1 MIALEVNGQFIDMP
15 QGLSLS
21 LSVTS
26 PLFDLERIG
35 RAYSFPFRIPVTP
48 VNNKVF
54 EHVHRMNSSN
64 AQRRYPAKLYIGNMP
79 TSMILFQTGYVVV
92 QDRNESE
99 IEISFQ
105 NTQIAWID
113 ELKRTRLKD
122 LTIPVT
128 VPGAAYKP
136 FVGLSVTNVEDPVG
150 TETMYIEVNGN
161 LYEAL
166 YPVPDAIIDGI
177 NADFPGLAYHYTD
190 TGPKITIMLDPNA
203 VETLLINLNPT
214 ITEPGVITVFF
225 YPDTVET
232 DREDDVKTAYLEYLD
247 GVLDNPDTHAYPV
260 LEAQDLYDGKNAQYI
275 GYANFYDVD
284 GQTYVLNDFDAE
296 PLLGQTYKQKGWK
309 NTLVP
314 MPFLTAVL
322 DAIFQYVGAQSVSGD
337 FVEDQDLQKLL
348 VFNTRTS
355 DKLEH
360 VSQFFVNSQYYSDVN
375 TPYNAFQHQ
384 INLAQHLPDLTLYDF
399 LMKLAGTF
407 ALTFGVEGIIGYV
420 KTVESQLGQ
429 VAVDWTEKFSAAY
442 TISPP
447 EHDGYELDFD
457 RQNEDELIAGQLER
471 VAPAAQSIK
480 PLKIVS
486 PFFSLY
492 SHPVNAGVEPFTWR
506 WQVPYYNGVG
516 ASTPYEIAGKS
527 PFMLLF
533 YHGRQPNSN
542 GFLYPLASA
551 HNTNFEGDEVNAYS
565 MNWDGPSGRFEKFWK
580 RYVAYMSG
588 ETVTREAVLTLPDLL
603 AWQKN
608 PGRPVYLRHPKG
620 NIKGIIREISVR
632 VTDKG
637 LGISK
642 VTITKEP

>member
-1 MIALEVNGQFIDMP
+1 MIALEVDGQFIDMP

-21 LSVTS
+21 FTAVS

-48 VNNKVF
+48 NNNNVF
-54 EHVHRMNSSN
+54 GHIHRLNVSS
-64 AQRRYPAKLYIGNMP
+64 AKRRYAAKLYIGNMP
-79 TSMILFQTGYVVV
+79 TSMVLFQTGYVVV
-92 QDRNESE
+92 QDRSENE

-105 NTQIAWID
+105 NNQIAWLED
-113 ELKRTRLKD
+113 MKRTRLKD

-128 VPGAAYKP
+128 VPGADYKP
-136 FVGLSVTNVEDPVG
+136 FVGLSVVNVEDPVG

-203 VETLLINLNPT
+203 VDELLINLNPT
-214 ITEPGVITVFF
+214 ISDPSVITVFF
-225 YPDTVET
+225 YPDSVET
-232 DREDDVKTAYLEYLD
+232 EREEEVKAAYLDYLNS
-247 GVLDNPDTHAYPV
+247 VLAEPDTHVYPV
-260 LEAQDLYDGKNAQYI
+260 LEAQDLYDGKNVQYV
-275 GYANFYDVD
+275 GYANFYDANA
-284 GQTYVLNDFDAE
+284 QSYQLNDFDPD

-314 MPFLTAVL
+314 MPFLTSVL
-322 DAIFQYVGAQSVSGD
+322 TAIFQHVGATSIAGD
-337 FVEDQDLQKLL
+337 FVENQYLQKII

-360 VSQFFVNSQYYSDVN
+360 ISQYFVNSQYYSDIN
-375 TPYNAFQHQ
+375 APYNALSSQ
-384 INLAQHLPDLTLYDF
+384 INLANHLPDLTVYEF
-399 LMKLAGTF
+399 LLKLAGTF
-407 ALTFGVEGIIGYV
+407 ALTFSLDGVLGQV
-420 KTVESQLGQ
+420 RTVESQLGQ
-429 VAVDWTEKFSAAY
+429 TAEDWTEKFSIGY
-442 TISPP
+442 SISPP
-447 EHDGYELDFD
+447 EYDGFELDFD
-457 RQNEDELIAGQLER
+457 RQSEDELIADQLQR
-471 VAPAAQSIK
+471 VPPVAESIK

-492 SHPVNAGVEPFTWR
+492 SHVVDVPEPYVWR
-506 WQVPYYNGVG
+506 WQVPYFNGIG

-533 YHGRQPNSN
+533 YHGLQANSD
-542 GFLYPLASA
+542 GDTYPLASA
-551 HNTNFEGDEVNAYS
+551 HNRNFEGTQVNEYS
-565 MNWDGPSGRFEKFWK
+565 MDWVGPSGRYEKFWK

-588 ETVTREAVLTLPDLL
+588 ETVSREAVLTLADLL
-603 AWQKN
+603 AWLKN
-608 PGRPVYLRHPKG
+608 PGKPIYLRHPKG
-620 NIKGIIREISVR
+620 NIQGIIKEISVR
-632 VTDKG
+632 ITDKG

-642 VTITKEP
+642 ITIAKQPS